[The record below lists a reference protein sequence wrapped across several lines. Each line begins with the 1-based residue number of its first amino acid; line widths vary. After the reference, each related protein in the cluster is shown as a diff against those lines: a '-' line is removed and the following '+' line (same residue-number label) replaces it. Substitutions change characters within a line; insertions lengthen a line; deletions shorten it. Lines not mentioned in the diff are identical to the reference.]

1 MKVVSYYQMIVVHKV
16 ESRQIYDE
24 RKDAASC
31 NTRIDCSVVSFEVMA
46 QAVSRRNGDTRHQI
60 RIHCAAI
67 RSTTK
72 ASFDNCCV
80 IRSKRF
86 NLGVPVRH
94 ESNYV
99 HPY

>member
-1 MKVVSYYQMIVVHKV
+1 MKVVSYYQMTVVHKV

-46 QAVSRRNGDTRHQI
+46 QAVSRRNGGTRHQI

-67 RSTTK
+67 SIYNQG
-72 ASFDNCCV
+72 F
-80 IRSKRF
+80 F
-86 NLGVPVRH
+86 
-94 ESNYV
+94 
-99 HPY
+99 